1 MRNKKFLRRI
11 IEILFILVLIV
22 PSQSI
27 YARAGGGGGCGGGGG
42 GASFN
47 SANSSSGG
55 RNGSSGVDFTFIM
68 KHKLLF
74 GSVAFFLLSGGGVL
88 MFVEMD
94 RYSKVVKRK
103 SDKLKEL
110 ALKDPCWNINYIKSV
125 VEDTFYSIQYAW
137 NDDEY
142 ERVESLLTT
151 SLYNKH
157 LKVLE
162 EFKRENK
169 KNVLK
174 DIQFK
179 GCRIISLFEG
189 DEKQWGFIWVEVNFS
204 MIDYIVNTKGK
215 RRIIEGNDNCSR
227 SDFEY
232 WKFVYIENTWLLS
245 NILQKNEVGSGY
257 KKLYREA
264 ENAYGSINMKKS

>member
-22 PSQSI
+22 PSQPI
-27 YARAGGGGGCGGGGG
+27 YARAGGGGGGGGGG

-55 RNGSSGVDFTFIM
+55 RNGSSGVDFTFI
-68 KHKLLF
+68 KEHKLLF

-94 RYSKVVKRK
+94 RYSKVVKHK
-103 SDKLKEL
+103 SDKLREL

-162 EFKRENK
+162 ELKRENK

-204 MIDYIVNTKGK
+204 MTDYIVNTKGK
-215 RRIIEGNDNCSR
+215 RRIIEGNDNYSR

>member
-22 PSQSI
+22 PSQPI
-27 YARAGGGGGCGGGGG
+27 YARAGGGGGGGGGG

-55 RNGSSGVDFTFIM
+55 RNGSSGVDFTFI
-68 KHKLLF
+68 KEHKLLF

-110 ALKDPCWNINYIKSV
+110 ALKDPYWNINYIKSV

-162 EFKRENK
+162 ELKRENK
-169 KNVLK
+169 RNVLK

>member
-22 PSQSI
+22 PSQPI
-27 YARAGGGGGCGGGGG
+27 YARAGGGGGGGGGG

-55 RNGSSGVDFTFIM
+55 RNGSSGVDFTFI
-68 KHKLLF
+68 KEHKLLF

-162 EFKRENK
+162 ELKRENK

-264 ENAYGSINMKKS
+264 ENAYGSINMKKV

>member
-1 MRNKKFLRRI
+1 MRNKKCRRI
-11 IEILFILVLIV
+11 IEILFILLLIV
-22 PSQSI
+22 PSQPI
-27 YARAGGGGGCGGGGG
+27 YARAGGGGGGGGTGGGGFISSSESG
-42 GASFN
+42 GGKDGASAF
-47 SANSSSGG
+47 
-55 RNGSSGVDFTFIM
+55 DFKFIM

-74 GSVAFFLLSGGGVL
+74 GSVAFLLLSGGGVL

-103 SDKLKEL
+103 SNKLKEL
-110 ALKDPCWNINYIKSV
+110 ALKDPYWNINYIKSV

-162 EFKRENK
+162 ELKSENK
-169 KNVLK
+169 KNVLE

-179 GCRIISLFEG
+179 GGRIISLFEG
-189 DEKQWGFIWVEVNFS
+189 NEEQWGFIWVEVNFS
-204 MIDYIVNTKGK
+204 MRDYIVNTKGK
-215 RRIIEGNDNCSR
+215 RRVIEGNDNYSI

-257 KKLYREA
+257 KKLYIEA
-264 ENAYGSINMKKS
+264 ENAYGSSNMKKV

>member
-22 PSQSI
+22 PSQPI
-27 YARAGGGGGCGGGGG
+27 YARAGGGGGGGGGG
-42 GASFN
+42 GVSFN

-55 RNGSSGVDFTFIM
+55 GNGSSGVDFTFI
-68 KHKLLF
+68 KEHKLLF

-110 ALKDPCWNINYIKSV
+110 GLKDPCWNINYIKSV

-162 EFKRENK
+162 ELKRENK

-204 MIDYIVNTKGK
+204 MIDYIVNTEGK

>member
-1 MRNKKFLRRI
+1 MRNKKFFRRI

-22 PSQSI
+22 PSQPI
-27 YARAGGGGGCGGGGG
+27 YARAGGGGGGGGGG

-55 RNGSSGVDFTFIM
+55 RNGSSGVDFTFI
-68 KHKLLF
+68 KEHKLLF

-162 EFKRENK
+162 ELKRENK

-264 ENAYGSINMKKS
+264 ENAYGSINMNKS

>member
-1 MRNKKFLRRI
+1 MRNKKCRRI
-11 IEILFILVLIV
+11 IGILFILLLIV
-22 PSQSI
+22 PSQPI
-27 YARAGGGGGCGGGGG
+27 YARAGGGGGGGGAGGGG
-42 GASFN
+42 FI
-47 SANSSSGG
+47 SSSENGG
-55 RNGSSGVDFTFIM
+55 GNGSSGVDFTFI
-68 KHKLLF
+68 KEHKLLF

-94 RYSKVVKRK
+94 RYRKVVKCK
-103 SDKLKEL
+103 SDKLREL
-110 ALKDPCWNINYIKSV
+110 ALKDPYWNINYIKSV

-137 NDDEY
+137 NDEEY
-142 ERVESLLTT
+142 ERGESLLTT

-157 LKVLE
+157 LKVLD
-162 EFKRENK
+162 KLKSENK
-169 KNVLK
+169 KNVLE

-179 GCRIISLFEG
+179 RCRIISLFEG

-204 MIDYIVNTKGK
+204 MKDYIVNTKGK

-264 ENAYGSINMKKS
+264 ENAYGSSNMKKV

>member
-22 PSQSI
+22 PSQPI
-27 YARAGGGGGCGGGGG
+27 YARAGGGGGGGGGG

-55 RNGSSGVDFTFIM
+55 RNGSSGVDFTFI
-68 KHKLLF
+68 KEHKLLF

-162 EFKRENK
+162 ELKRENK

-215 RRIIEGNDNCSR
+215 RRIIEGNDNYSR

>member
-22 PSQSI
+22 PSQPI
-27 YARAGGGGGCGGGGG
+27 YARAGGGGGGGGGG
-42 GASFN
+42 GVSFN

-55 RNGSSGVDFTFIM
+55 GNGSSGVDFTFI
-68 KHKLLF
+68 KEHKLLF

-162 EFKRENK
+162 ELKRENK

-215 RRIIEGNDNCSR
+215 RSIIEGNDNYSR

>member
-22 PSQSI
+22 PSQPI
-27 YARAGGGGGCGGGGG
+27 YARAGGGGGGGGGG

-55 RNGSSGVDFTFIM
+55 RNGSSGVDFTFI
-68 KHKLLF
+68 KEHKLLF

-162 EFKRENK
+162 ELKRENK

-215 RRIIEGNDNCSR
+215 RSIIEGNDNYSR

-264 ENAYGSINMKKS
+264 ENAYGSINMKKN